1 MIKWMAIM
9 CSFMFIQQGYTQQ
22 LEGYLSVD
30 SRTGYST
37 NTLLTPF
44 FGEWDRSSPSSY
56 GYISPMGMLMFYTGG
71 LSVEAAGGGV
81 FETFTGDR
89 QNLFGGYGLMNARYR
104 ITDSFSAGIESGGS
118 TISTSFD
125 RSMYWAQPVLS
136 WSPTLFTRVNARI
149 GSSFRSYGNAAAGE
163 ADEETNGQEDEVA
176 GRTRFDLYG
185 LEVETWPNFS
195 WKIQAGLYGDLSAPA
210 DNLSL
215 AGSVEH
221 RVNNSLRLAAR
232 AGMDQYKFQ
241 FATQN
246 GTGGGPGGPGGPPIG
261 GPPGTGNGTVVV
273 EDTDRIFRIG
283 VSANYQ
289 VHRNVTLFGIADQL
303 RLNSSV
309 SDESIQDYQ
318 LSAGVRFTIRP
329 SFGGGTKAEPD
340 WRTNGSQ
347 VLRLKIN
354 YSGDGQL
361 YLIGDFNDWE
371 HPGVPLSRQD
381 SRRYVA
387 QLSLDPGAYEY
398 KILLIEGDE
407 ETWIDFT
414 DETITVRDGFGG
426 ENGLIIIE

>member
-9 CSFMFIQQGYTQQ
+9 CSFMFIQQGYAQQ

-44 FGEWDRSSPSSY
+44 FGEWDRTSPAGY
-56 GYISPMGMLMFYTGG
+56 GYISPMGMLMVYTGG
-71 LSVEAAGGGV
+71 LSVEAAAGGV
-81 FETFTGDR
+81 FESFTGDR
-89 QNLFGGYGLMNARYR
+89 QNLFGGYGMINARFR
-104 ITDSFSAGIESGGS
+104 INDSFSAGIETGGS
-118 TISTSFD
+118 AVTTSFD
-125 RSMYWAQPVLS
+125 RTMYWAQPVIS
-136 WSPTLFTRVNARI
+136 WSPTLFTRVNART
-149 GSSFRSYGNAAAGE
+149 GSSFRFYGNGATVEAGE
-163 ADEETNGQEDEVA
+163 ETEGEENELAD
-176 GRTRFDLYG
+176 RTRFDLYG
-185 LEVETWPNFS
+185 LELETWPNFR
-195 WKIQAGLYGDLSAPA
+195 WKIRAGLYGDLSAPS
-210 DNLSL
+210 DNLNL

-221 RVNNSLRLAAR
+221 QVNSSLRLTAR
-232 AGMDQYKFQ
+232 AGMDQYRFQ

-246 GTGGGPGGPGGPPIG
+246 GPGGGPPIG

-289 VHRNVTLFGIADQL
+289 VHRNVTLFAMADQL
-303 RLNSSV
+303 SLNSSGA
-309 SDESIQDYQ
+309 DESIQDYQ
-318 LSAGVRFTIRP
+318 LSAGARFTIRP

-340 WRTNGSQ
+340 WRTNGNQ

-387 QLSLDPGAYEY
+387 RLSLDSGAYEY

-407 ETWIDFT
+407 EKWIEFT

-426 ENGLIIIE
+426 ENGLLIIE